1 MYGVHAEHFV
11 RKPEVI
17 FKTPTYS
24 IGGSNYSPARQ
35 GGFILLCVLFADSFV
50 RITKTKM
57 IKDYWIGYIGKLL
70 ENYLLRD
77 RKNNLRSI
85 FMKLPIRLIIPK
97 GALTLNT

>member
-1 MYGVHAEHFV
+1 MYGVHAEHFA

-24 IGGSNYSPARQ
+24 IGGSNYSSARQ

-50 RITKTKM
+50 RITITK
-57 IKDYWIGYIGKLL
+57 IKDYWIGYIGKPRN
-70 ENYLLRD
+70 NYVLRAGI
-77 RKNNLRSI
+77 NNLSAN
-85 FMKLPIRLIIPK
+85 FLKLPIRLIMPK